1 MFELTKGANAPL
13 PVDTVR
19 LALTWHAPVAVD
31 LSALLVDGDGVV
43 GGDDDFVFYNQPR
56 HPSGAVYR
64 IGAPGPG
71 SDQVV
76 VTTSAAPDWVQRVVV
91 VASVDGATFAALGAA
106 RLDISDAV
114 GPNLAGFTLTGGPE
128 TAMVVAEIYRRGTGW
143 KVRAVA
149 QGYHDGLAGLARDYG
164 ITVDDAAPAAPPPA
178 GPRQA
183 GPGPV
188 PPGMLSGAGQ
198 ASPID
203 WLNPPV
209 PSGYQM

>member
-19 LALTWHAPVAVD
+19 LALTWHAPVAVN
-31 LSALLVDGDGVV
+31 LSALLVGADGTVSSDA
-43 GGDDDFVFYNQPR
+43 DFVFYNQPR

-64 IGAPGPG
+64 VGAPGPG
-71 SDQVV
+71 SDQLV
-76 VTTSAAPDWVQRVVV
+76 VTTSAAPSWVERVVV

-106 RLDISDAV
+106 RLDLSDAV
-114 GPNLAGFTLTGGPE
+114 GPNLVGFTLTGGPE
-128 TAMVVAEIYRRGTGW
+128 TAMVVAEIYRRGDGW

-164 ITVDDAAPAAPPPA
+164 ITVDEAPMPLPAPTPPAPAPA
-178 GPRQA
+178 TAGTTQGTPR
-183 GPGPV
+183 V
-188 PPGMLSGAGQ
+188 SG
-198 ASPID
+198 PID

-209 PSGYQM
+209 PSGYEV